1 MFKNLFQIV
10 TGERSIV
17 TSSEQVKTA
26 AEEHKVVKSKFM
38 HDIQALKDA
47 GYSLVAGEAIVLDLK
62 SALELM
68 PRDRKRVDAYKSL
81 ADYLNKEFDCTLYV
95 TSQKTKIKEDKQ

>member
-17 TSSEQVKTA
+17 TSSEQVKTT

-68 PRDRKRVDAYKSL
+68 PRTERGWMRTRAWQTILIKSSIVL
-81 ADYLNKEFDCTLYV
+81 FM
-95 TSQKTKIKEDKQ
+95 

>member
-47 GYSLVAGEAIVLDLK
+47 GYSLVAGKAIVLDLK
-62 SALELM
+62 SALELI

-81 ADYLNKEFDCTLYV
+81 TDYLNKEFDCTLYV
-95 TSQKTKIKEDKQ
+95 TSQKTKIKEEKQ

>member
-17 TSSEQVKTA
+17 TSSEQVKTT

-47 GYSLVAGEAIVLDLK
+47 GFNVVA
-62 SALELM
+62 
-68 PRDRKRVDAYKSL
+68 
-81 ADYLNKEFDCTLYV
+81 
-95 TSQKTKIKEDKQ
+95 